1 MKVVNFN
8 QKIFESFLHEE
19 LKDFL
24 IENSS
29 VLIIGIRKGG
39 IPIAEMVKVNLEN
52 ITSTQLD
59 FITIKC
65 QRPSTKSKKK
75 SFIVKYLLKNL
86 FKVLPQFFLN
96 QVRIYEHKF
105 LMNNGNQD
113 RELYLSENL
122 QLDNYHKILIVDDAV
137 DSGYTLKNVV
147 DKLEKNNSSAKIYSL
162 AVVVTD
168 KNAVKIPDY
177 YLYSDVLIRFPWSLD
192 G

>member
-1 MKVVNFN
+1 MKVVNFD
-8 QKIFESFLHEE
+8 QEVFESFLDEK

-29 VLIIGIRKGG
+29 VLIIGIKEGG
-39 IPIAEMVKVNLEN
+39 IPIAELVKSILEKK
-52 ITSTQLD
+52 TSIQLD
-59 FITIKC
+59 FITIKS

-75 SFIVKYLLKNL
+75 SSIVKYLLKNL

-105 LMNNGNQD
+105 LMNNKNQD
-113 RELYLSENL
+113 REVNFPQNL
-122 QLDNYHKILIVDDAV
+122 NFIKYDKILVVDDAV

-147 DKLEKNNSSAKIYSL
+147 EKLEKNNSSAKIYSL

>member
-29 VLIIGIRKGG
+29 VLIIGIKEGG

-59 FITIKC
+59 FVTIKC
-65 QRPSTKSKKK
+65 QRPSTKSKKRN
-75 SFIVKYLLKNL
+75 SFIKSSLKNL
-86 FKVLPQFFLN
+86 FKILPQFFLN

-113 RELYLSENL
+113 RELYLPENL

>member
-1 MKVVNFN
+1 MKVVNFD
-8 QKIFESFLHEE
+8 QEVFESFLDEK

-29 VLIIGIRKGG
+29 VLIIGIKEGG
-39 IPIAEMVKVNLEN
+39 IPIAELVKSILEKK
-52 ITSTQLD
+52 TSIQLD
-59 FITIKC
+59 FITIKS

-75 SFIVKYLLKNL
+75 SSIVKYLLKNL

-105 LMNNGNQD
+105 LMNNKNQD
-113 RELYLSENL
+113 REVNFPQNL
-122 QLDNYHKILIVDDAV
+122 NFIKYDKILVVDDAV

-147 DKLEKNNSSAKIYSL
+147 EKLEKNNSSAKIYSL

-168 KNAVKIPDY
+168 KNAVKIPYY

>member
-1 MKVVNFN
+1 MKVVNFD
-8 QKIFESFLHEE
+8 QEVFESFLHEE

-29 VLIIGIRKGG
+29 VLIIGIKEGG
-39 IPIAEMVKVNLEN
+39 IPIAEMVKVNLEK

-75 SFIVKYLLKNL
+75 SSILKYLLKNL

-96 QVRIYEHKF
+96 KVRIYEHKF

-113 RELYLSENL
+113 RELYLPENL

>member
-1 MKVVNFN
+1 MKVVNFD
-8 QKIFESFLHEE
+8 QEVFESFLDEK

-24 IENSS
+24 VENTS
-29 VLIIGIRKGG
+29 VLVIGIKEGG
-39 IPIAEMVKVNLEN
+39 IPIAGLVKSILEKK
-52 ITSTQLD
+52 TSTQLD

-75 SFIVKYLLKNL
+75 NSIVKYLLKNL
-86 FKVLPQFFLN
+86 FKILPQFFLN

-105 LMNNGNQD
+105 LMNNKNQD
-113 RELYLSENL
+113 REVHFPQNSDFNKY
-122 QLDNYHKILIVDDAV
+122 DKILVVDDAV

-147 DKLEKNNSSAKIYSL
+147 EKLEKNNSSAKIYSL

>member
-1 MKVVNFN
+1 MV
-8 QKIFESFLHEE
+8 
-19 LKDFL
+19 
-24 IENSS
+24 ENTS
-29 VLIIGIRKGG
+29 VLVIGIKEGG
-39 IPIAEMVKVNLEN
+39 IPIAGLVKSILEKK
-52 ITSTQLD
+52 TSTQLD

-75 SFIVKYLLKNL
+75 NSIVKYLLKNL
-86 FKVLPQFFLN
+86 FKILPQFFLN

-105 LMNNGNQD
+105 LMNNKNQD
-113 RELYLSENL
+113 REVHFPQNSDFNKY
-122 QLDNYHKILIVDDAV
+122 DKILVVDDAV

-147 DKLEKNNSSAKIYSL
+147 EKLEKNNSSAKIYSL

>member
-29 VLIIGIRKGG
+29 VLIIGIREGG

-113 RELYLSENL
+113 RELYLPENL

>member
-1 MKVVNFN
+1 
-8 QKIFESFLHEE
+8 
-19 LKDFL
+19 
-24 IENSS
+24 
-29 VLIIGIRKGG
+29 
-39 IPIAEMVKVNLEN
+39 
-52 ITSTQLD
+52 
-59 FITIKC
+59 
-65 QRPSTKSKKK
+65 
-75 SFIVKYLLKNL
+75 
-86 FKVLPQFFLN
+86 
-96 QVRIYEHKF
+96 
-105 LMNNGNQD
+105 MNNGNQD
-113 RELYLSENL
+113 RELYLPENL

>member
-29 VLIIGIRKGG
+29 VLIIGIKEGG
-39 IPIAEMVKVNLEN
+39 IPIAEMVKVSLEK

-113 RELYLSENL
+113 RELYLPENL

>member
-1 MKVVNFN
+1 MKVVNFD
-8 QKIFESFLHEE
+8 QEVFESFLDEK

-29 VLIIGIRKGG
+29 VLIIGIKEGG
-39 IPIAEMVKVNLEN
+39 IPIAELVKSNKKKK
-52 ITSTQLD
+52 TSIQLD
-59 FITIKC
+59 FITIKS

-75 SFIVKYLLKNL
+75 SSIVKYLLKNL

-105 LMNNGNQD
+105 LMNNKNQD
-113 RELYLSENL
+113 REVNFPQNL
-122 QLDNYHKILIVDDAV
+122 NFIKYDKILVVDDAV

-147 DKLEKNNSSAKIYSL
+147 EKLEKNNSSAKIYSL